1 MAHSEGAFLN
11 RAPLFDG
18 NDYVFWKVKMEAF
31 IHSLDVRMW
40 DVVTTKYTVPASVP
54 SDADEKL
61 KFELDKK
68 ARYALLCGLTR
79 DVFAK
84 VIYCKS
90 ANDIWVKLET
100 IYQGDD
106 KVKESKLITLKTQF
120 DNLKMSENE
129 TIAAYFL
136 RIEEVVNARKGLGED
151 IEEHDVVSKVISNQ
165 ASSSSKESAFKV
177 EKNDESDSDLTDA
190 LEALLVKRMAKKY
203 ESKPKCFSCGQLGHF
218 AARCPNIEL
227 DDCDEKFEKFSRKK
241 PWNQNKRF
249 KDFKKKSLFSKEDP
263 NEESSDADEE
273 GETLFMAEI
282 VHTPKF
288 ESNEPESSFDLEIEV
303 DLEEELLKSLQEI
316 KRLKKSV
323 ANHET
328 ENQKLQDELIKA
340 NSIIES
346 QKFLLEEK
354 DKKLNILQCSSE
366 ESTNQKTKLFFN
378 GYCFNCN
385 VFGHKAIFCKNST
398 SQGKRK
404 VIRCFKCFYYGHYAN
419 QCKLNLRPKQIWKQ
433 VKTNEKSLIVETVL
447 FAQNSATWVLDS
459 GCSHHMTGC
468 KNKFKTLEN
477 FDGGF
482 VRFGDNSGAYIT

>member
-40 DVVTTKYTVPASVP
+40 DVVTTKYNVPASVP
-54 SDADEKL
+54 TDADEKL

-68 ARYALLCGLTR
+68 ARYALLCGLAR

-120 DNLKMSENE
+120 DNLKMSDDE

-151 IEEHDVVSKVISNQ
+151 IEEHDVVSKVIRSVLPKFETKISTLEEKKSFSKMTLHQLQGTLTAYEMRISSQ

-203 ESKPKCFSCGQLGHF
+203 KSKPKCFSCGQLGHF
-218 AARCPNIEL
+218 AARCPNLEL
-227 DDCDEKFEKFSRKK
+227 DECDEKSEKFSRKK

-288 ESNEPESSFDLEIEV
+288 ESNEPESSSDLEIDV

-323 ANHET
+323 ANYET

-340 NSIIES
+340 NSIIEG
-346 QKFLLEEK
+346 QKFSLEEK
-354 DKKLNILQCSSE
+354 DKKLKILQCSFE
-366 ESTNQKTKLFFN
+366 ESTKQKTKLFFN

-385 VFGHKAIFCKNST
+385 IFGHKAIFCKNST
-398 SQGKRK
+398 G
-404 VIRCFKCFYYGHYAN
+404 
-419 QCKLNLRPKQIWKQ
+419 
-433 VKTNEKSLIVETVL
+433 
-447 FAQNSATWVLDS
+447 
-459 GCSHHMTGC
+459 
-468 KNKFKTLEN
+468 
-477 FDGGF
+477 
-482 VRFGDNSGAYIT
+482 